1 METTKE
7 EMFKITYNEKL
18 DKLQIKNNNIIK
30 NIVKKIKK
38 HKIITTSI
46 IALIA
51 FSIANTIMIY
61 NFLQIL
67 QTIWKIHTNMV

>member
-7 EMFKITYNEKL
+7 EIFKIIYNEKL
-18 DKLQIKNNNIIK
+18 DKLQIQNHNVLKKIAK
-30 NIVKKIKK
+30 NIKR

-51 FSIANTIMIY
+51 FSMINTIMIY

-67 QTIWKIHTNMV
+67 QRI

>member
-7 EMFKITYNEKL
+7 EIFKITYNEKL
-18 DKLQIKNNNIIK
+18 DKLQIQNHNVQKKIAK
-30 NIVKKIKK
+30 NIKR

-51 FSIANTIMIY
+51 FSMINTIMIY

-67 QTIWKIHTNMV
+67 LRI

>member
-51 FSIANTIMIY
+51 FSMANTIMIY

-67 QTIWKIHTNMV
+67 QTI

>member
-7 EMFKITYNEKL
+7 EIFKITYNEKL

-51 FSIANTIMIY
+51 FSMANTIMIY

>member
-7 EMFKITYNEKL
+7 EIFKITYNEKL
-18 DKLQIKNNNIIK
+18 DKLQIKNHNVLKKIAK
-30 NIVKKIKK
+30 NIKR

-51 FSIANTIMIY
+51 FSMINTIMIY

-67 QTIWKIHTNMV
+67 QRIWKIHKNMV

>member
-7 EMFKITYNEKL
+7 EIFKITYNEKL
-18 DKLQIKNNNIIK
+18 DKLQIQNHNVLKKIAK
-30 NIVKKIKK
+30 NIKR

-51 FSIANTIMIY
+51 FSMINTIMIY

-67 QTIWKIHTNMV
+67 QRI